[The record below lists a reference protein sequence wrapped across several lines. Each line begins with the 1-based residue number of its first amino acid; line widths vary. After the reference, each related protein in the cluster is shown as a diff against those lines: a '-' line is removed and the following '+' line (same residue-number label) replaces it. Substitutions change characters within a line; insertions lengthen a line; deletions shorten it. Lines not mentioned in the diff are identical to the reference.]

1 MGLLQA
7 ISMYCSDF
15 AENSGVNVDFSSAG
29 MDKLTLDFDAE
40 INLYRLV
47 QEALNNIR
55 KHVGAKHVTVKLVS
69 AFPNIIL
76 RIEDN
81 GKGFDV
87 ENQLATFPNE
97 KRMGIQ
103 SMRERVNMLN
113 GKMRIQS
120 RPMRGTKI
128 FVEIPSKKKKR

>member
-1 MGLLQA
+1 
-7 ISMYCSDF
+7 
-15 AENSGVNVDFSSAG
+15 
-29 MDKLTLDFDAE
+29 
-40 INLYRLV
+40 
-47 QEALNNIR
+47 
-55 KHVGAKHVTVKLVS
+55 VTVKLVS

-120 RPMRGTKI
+120 RPMRSTKI